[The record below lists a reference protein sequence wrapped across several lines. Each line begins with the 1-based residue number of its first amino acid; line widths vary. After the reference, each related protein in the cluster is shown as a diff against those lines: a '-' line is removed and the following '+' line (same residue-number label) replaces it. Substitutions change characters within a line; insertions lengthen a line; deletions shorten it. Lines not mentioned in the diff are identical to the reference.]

1 MTDTV
6 MFDVTPVI
14 ERLRTQLVPATL
26 ASVGE
31 FDDINDAIEQ
41 LKSNKLCAFVGFT
54 GEGGGEGR
62 GGTGVTMQKITY
74 RFLVLLGI
82 QGAGIKNMAKGRDM
96 ETARDLVKHKLM
108 GWMPAGAET
117 PIVLVSSRVYLKD
130 LERSLL
136 FFGSEFQTTYHVRK
150 AEVQ

>member
-1 MTDTV
+1 MTDAV
-6 MFDVTPVI
+6 MFDVSPVI
-14 ERLRTQLVPATL
+14 TRLKTELVPGTL
-26 ASVGE
+26 GSVDE
-31 FDDINDAIEQ
+31 FDNLEDAVAQ
-41 LKSNKLCAFVGFT
+41 LKSNKPCAFVGFT

-96 ETARDLVKHKLM
+96 ETVRDLVKHKLM
-108 GWMPAGAET
+108 GWLPAGAET

-130 LERSLL
+130 LDRSLL
-136 FFGSEFQTTYHVRK
+136 FLGCEFQTTYHVRK
-150 AEVQ
+150 AETQ